1 MKDYTLLTNFR
12 ENLHRNFH
20 TDINSVNFA
29 ENKAAAKTIND
40 WVHDMTNK
48 KIDKLIEEDQVNGL
62 TRLVLVN
69 AVHFKGDWE
78 TKFNARH
85 TVVEPFYVSSV
96 RNVETEMMSVTSEF
110 NHAYLDDRNCK
121 MLELPYKGIHQS
133 HLCMKY
139 ELIKSI

>member
-1 MKDYTLLTNFR
+1 MRDYTLLTNFK

-20 TDINSVNFA
+20 TDINPVNFA

-78 TKFNARH
+78 TKFKARQ
-85 TVVEPFYVSSV
+85 TAVEPFYVSSV
-96 RNVETEMMSVTSEF
+96 RNVETDMMTVTAEF
-110 NHAYLDDRNCK
+110 PHAYLDDWDCK
-121 MLELPYKGIHQS
+121 MLELPYKETYQ
-133 HLCMKY
+133 
-139 ELIKSI
+139 